1 VPILGGR
8 YKVRAK
14 IEIIDSFSG
23 HADHSELLDYFDK
36 MSGPK
41 QRVWLV
47 HGEPDHAESL
57 RVALAARHS
66 GSIEIAALGQEVE
79 F

>member
-1 VPILGGR
+1 MSILGGR

-23 HADHSELLDYFDK
+23 HADHSELLAYFER
-36 MSGPK
+36 MTGPK

-47 HGEPDHAESL
+47 HGEPDSAANL
-57 RVALAARHS
+57 REDLMAVHG
-66 GSIEIAALGQEVE
+66 GSIEVAELGGEVE

>member
-1 VPILGGR
+1 ML
-8 YKVRAK
+8 AK

-23 HADHSELLDYFDK
+23 HADHSELLDYFKK

-41 QRVWLV
+41 SRVWLV
-47 HGEPDHAESL
+47 HGEPDSALHL
-57 RVALAARHS
+57 RDALVPLHD
-66 GSIEIAALGQEVE
+66 GSIEIAELGNEVE